1 MKKWISLLLV
11 VLTLL
16 AFAPVAMADP
26 ITEDSVVIILNCRN
40 SVNLRKDA
48 STSSTKLGDVK
59 RGAICKLLAIDG
71 DWYKIQYNSKT
82 GFVHK
87 NYVKQGKKDTI
98 LKSGEA
104 MVTYA
109 PDGGVTIYK
118 KAGSNKLAIAKL
130 GDTFEVKGKS
140 GKYTKIAYS
149 GDTAYIKTTY
159 LTSKGN
165 GSGSSESITPVA
177 DKTMYI
183 DYDTKKV
190 KNVNVREKASSKN
203 TPILGT
209 LSRGAEITV
218 TGYTSRWTRIKY
230 AGGEAWVFS
239 EFVVGTKPSGGG
251 GGGSEYAGKTA
262 TIVNSR
268 NNMVRIRAKAST
280 SGQRLGWAANGD
292 TFTVQG
298 KSGNWWKVEYKG
310 KSAYIHKNYVKIS

>member
-1 MKKWISLLLV
+1 MKKWISLMLV

-40 SVNLRKDA
+40 SVNFRKD
-48 STSSTKLGDVK
+48 SSSSSTKLGDVK

-118 KAGSNKLAIAKL
+118 KAGSNMLAIAKL

-140 GKYTKIAYS
+140 GKYTKIAYG

-190 KNVNVREKASSKN
+190 KNVNVREKA
-203 TPILGT
+203 
-209 LSRGAEITV
+209 
-218 TGYTSRWTRIKY
+218 
-230 AGGEAWVFS
+230 
-239 EFVVGTKPSGGG
+239 
-251 GGGSEYAGKTA
+251 
-262 TIVNSR
+262 
-268 NNMVRIRAKAST
+268 RIRPR
-280 SGQRLGWAANGD
+280 G
-292 TFTVQG
+292 
-298 KSGNWWKVEYKG
+298 
-310 KSAYIHKNYVKIS
+310 

>member
-16 AFAPVAMADP
+16 AVAPVTMAEP

-40 SVNLRKDA
+40 SVNFRESNS
-48 STSSTKLGDVK
+48 STSKKLGDIK
-59 RGAICKLLAIDG
+59 RGTVCKLLAITG
-71 DWYKIQYNSKT
+71 DWYQIQYGSKT

-109 PDGGVTIYK
+109 KGGSVRIYK
-118 KAGSNKLAIAKL
+118 KAGSKQIGEAKL
-130 GDTFEVKGKS
+130 GDTFPIKGKH
-140 GKYTKIAYS
+140 GKYTKVEYM
-149 GDTAYIKTTY
+149 GDTAYIYTSY
-159 LTSKGN
+159 LTRN
-165 GSGSSESITPVA
+165 GSGGGGGSTITPVA
-177 DKTMYI
+177 DKTAYI

-190 KNVNVREKASSKN
+190 KNVNVRQNPSSN
-203 TPILGT
+203 TSSTILGT
-209 LSRGAEITV
+209 LDRGAEITV
-218 TGYTSRWTRIKY
+218 TGYTSKWTRIKY
-230 AGGEAWVFS
+230 GGGEAWVFS
-239 EFVVGTKPSGGG
+239 EFVSNTKPSGGG
-251 GGGSEYAGKTA
+251 GGGEDYVGKTA

-268 NNMVRIRAKAST
+268 NNKVRIRTKPNGT
-280 SGQRLGWAANGD
+280 RIGWAANGD

-310 KSAYIHKNYVKIS
+310 KSAYIHKDYVKIS

>member
-11 VLTLL
+11 ALTLL
-16 AFAPVAMADP
+16 AFAPVTMADP
-26 ITEDSVVIILNCRN
+26 ITEDSVVIILNCKN
-40 SVNLRKDA
+40 SAYLRGSA
-48 STSSTKLGDVK
+48 SKSGNKLADVK
-59 RGAICKLLAIDG
+59 RGSVCKLLAIDG
-71 DWYKIQYNSKT
+71 DWYKIEYKSKT
-82 GFVHK
+82 GFVNK

-98 LKSGEA
+98 LKSGYA
-104 MVTYA
+104 MLTYA

-118 KAGSNKLAIAKL
+118 KAGSHKLGIAKL

-140 GKYTKIAYS
+140 GNYTKVVYS

-159 LTSKGN
+159 LTIKG
-165 GSGSSESITPVA
+165 SVPSSSITPIA
-177 DKTMYI
+177 DKKAYI

-190 KNVNVREKASSKN
+190 KNVNVRQNPSSN
-203 TPILGT
+203 TSSTILGT
-209 LSRGAEITV
+209 LDRGAEITV
-218 TGYTSRWTRIKY
+218 TGYTSKWTRIKY
-230 AGGEAWVFS
+230 GGGEAWVFS

-268 NNMVRIRAKAST
+268 NNKVRIRTKPNGT
-280 SGQRLGWAANGD
+280 RIGWAANGD

-310 KSAYIHKNYVKIS
+310 KSAYIHKDYVKIS